1 VGSPKF
7 TSRAAR
13 WDSEA
18 FASRLDRLISS
29 LGVQEEVRFLGERD
43 DVPEVL
49 RAADIALVPSLEEPF
64 GICMIEA
71 MAMELPVLATNV
83 GGPKEVITHGR
94 DGLLLPPREPTT
106 WAAEASRLLR
116 QPRLRASIGR
126 AARERV
132 VEQMNAANYVERVL
146 TGYAE
151 SLRHSRRRSNG
162 SRWAHA

>member
-1 VGSPKF
+1 
-7 TSRAAR
+7 
-13 WDSEA
+13 
-18 FASRLDRLISS
+18 
-29 LGVQEEVRFLGERD
+29 
-43 DVPEVL
+43 
-49 RAADIALVPSLEEPF
+49 
-64 GICMIEA
+64 MIEA